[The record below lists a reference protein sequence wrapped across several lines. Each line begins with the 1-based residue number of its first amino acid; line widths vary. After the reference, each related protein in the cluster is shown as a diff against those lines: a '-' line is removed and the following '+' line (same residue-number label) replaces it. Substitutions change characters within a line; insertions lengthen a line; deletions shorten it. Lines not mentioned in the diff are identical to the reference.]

1 MSSWLFNSTD
11 SSQGADRKNEQ
22 YWDDVIR
29 TYNETTPGN
38 RKRNL
43 KQAKDRW
50 HKINRWTD
58 LFNNAWIKAQRVF
71 SSGYNEQMWLE
82 KAHAFYI
89 EDNKKL
95 KLTTFVLMDVWKLV
109 RHEAKWIG
117 YNKGLKQARKR
128 KSSGKEDPEED
139 MDCNADLVDV
149 EEIPRPIGQKAAKKA
164 AFEKKATNANKKAI
178 DPIDLE
184 EITTFGKIQADE
196 HANRLKVLEVQE
208 KLSSQKIEQGKLAHL
223 AAKEQ
228 KEAAEAQRE
237 AAELQRE
244 ARKLELE
251 AKMFETYN
259 KLLAVD
265 ISLMSDEE
273 KKDHASTMKCL
284 KKKIFSDYN

>member
-82 KAHAFYI
+82 KAHSFYI

-109 RHEAKWIG
+109 RHEAKWWIG

-128 KSSGKEDPEED
+128 KSSGNEDPEED
-139 MDCNADLVDV
+139 MDCNAYLENV
-149 EEIPRPIGQKAAKKA
+149 EEIPRPIEQKAAKKA
-164 AFEKKATNANKKAI
+164 AFEKKIYKC
-178 DPIDLE
+178 
-184 EITTFGKIQADE
+184 Q
-196 HANRLKVLEVQE
+196 QE
-208 KLSSQKIEQGKLAHL
+208 GH
-223 AAKEQ
+223 
-228 KEAAEAQRE
+228 
-237 AAELQRE
+237 
-244 ARKLELE
+244 
-251 AKMFETYN
+251 
-259 KLLAVD
+259 
-265 ISLMSDEE
+265 
-273 KKDHASTMKCL
+273 
-284 KKKIFSDYN
+284 